1 MEINGR
7 QLELIKLTL
16 NQLLGS
22 LSIISYVLNIIFQLC
37 FTLKCTNAWISYGGS
52 TLNM

>member
-1 MEINGR
+1 MEINGG

-37 FTLKCTNAWISYGGS
+37 FTLKCMIAWISYGGS
-52 TLNM
+52 TLKM